1 MRIEPENLT
10 DVELLGY
17 LKPGESH
24 KTRVCVVERA
34 LLVELIKRYQ
44 QASKALAEAIEERD
58 YWA

>member
-1 MRIEPENLT
+1 MRTESEKLT

-24 KTRVCVVERA
+24 KTRVCVVERV
-34 LLVELIKRYQ
+34 LLAELIKRYQ
-44 QASKALAEAIEERD
+44 QASKALAEAIAERD

>member
-10 DVELLGY
+10 DVELLGL

-44 QASKALAEAIEERD
+44 QASKALVEAIEELEC
-58 YWA
+58 WA

>member
-44 QASKALAEAIEERD
+44 QASKALVEVIEERD

>member
-1 MRIEPENLT
+1 MRIEPEKLT

-44 QASKALAEAIEERD
+44 QVSKELAEAIEESEC
-58 YWA
+58 WA

>member
-44 QASKALAEAIEERD
+44 QASKALVEAIEELEC
-58 YWA
+58 WA

>member
-1 MRIEPENLT
+1 MNEPEKLT
-10 DVELLGY
+10 DAELLGL
-17 LKPGESH
+17 LKPVGSY
-24 KTRVCVVERA
+24 CVVERA

>member
-44 QASKALAEAIEERD
+44 QASKALVEAIEERD

>member
-17 LKPGESH
+17 LKPGESY

-44 QASKALAEAIEERD
+44 QASKALVEAIEERD